1 MSTVYENNGLKLP
14 LISVHEPAKIIEN
27 ITSRQMD
34 VLSKLDKY
42 NVSFNFSCQ
51 WEVENTF
58 AEKNR
63 CRLQTCL
70 SQKLTITLSTVT
82 LSFVCNL
89 NGTKQIKQ

>member
-1 MSTVYENNGLKLP
+1 
-14 LISVHEPAKIIEN
+14 
-27 ITSRQMD
+27 MD

-82 LSFVCNL
+82 LSFV
-89 NGTKQIKQ
+89 T